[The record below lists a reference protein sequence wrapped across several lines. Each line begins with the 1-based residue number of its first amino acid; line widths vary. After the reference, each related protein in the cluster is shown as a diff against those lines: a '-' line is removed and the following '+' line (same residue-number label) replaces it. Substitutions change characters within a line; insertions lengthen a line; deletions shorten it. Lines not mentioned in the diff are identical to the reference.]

1 MTERDEDREYGNFTM
16 NYVEASGRW
25 RGVIKVPVRDS
36 EGKVL
41 SWVERRYEGFGP
53 AQADSGTEY
62 ISLYVKGPD
71 PMRSARERRISVD
84 LADNRPASYS
94 AKAVNRGTLFLPS
107 QERLQKA
114 EAEGKSLPAAQGYIL
129 IMIDDK
135 PTYVEVGSWPRSR
148 KPKGGKTADANGSGA
163 QDAADDQPATI
174 DFYSGPAEIH
184 DPAVALARKLAKQMT
199 GRGVASADGIDI
211 TPTGFVDSSPDFPNG
226 GSEDSFTTQ
235 EGDAEA
241 AAEQPSQA
249 GPRRRRRAGSEPA
262 A

>member
-25 RGVIKVPVRDS
+25 RGVIKLPVRDP

-53 AQADSGTEY
+53 ARADTGTEY

-71 PMRSARERRISVD
+71 PMSAARERRISVD
-84 LADNRPASYS
+84 LASNKPASYS

-107 QERLQKA
+107 EERLQKA

-148 KPKGGKTADANGSGA
+148 KPKSGKTTDTNGNGA
-163 QDAADDQPATI
+163 EEVGTIAQHRSISTAAPPRST
-174 DFYSGPAEIH
+174 
-184 DPAVALARKLAKQMT
+184 
-199 GRGVASADGIDI
+199 
-211 TPTGFVDSSPDFPNG
+211 TP
-226 GSEDSFTTQ
+226 
-235 EGDAEA
+235 
-241 AAEQPSQA
+241 PSL
-249 GPRRRRRAGSEPA
+249 
-262 A
+262 

>member
-25 RGVIKVPVRDS
+25 RGVIKVPVRDGT
-36 EGKVL
+36 GKVL

-53 AQADSGTEY
+53 ERADTGTEY
-62 ISLYVKGPD
+62 ISLYVRGTD
-71 PMRSARERRISVD
+71 PMASARERRISVD
-84 LADNRPASYS
+84 LTANKPASYS
-94 AKAVNRGTLFLPS
+94 AKAVNRGTLFLPT
-107 QERLQKA
+107 QDRLQKA

-148 KPKGGKTADANGSGA
+148 RPKNGKPAETNGNAAADV
-163 QDAADDQPATI
+163 ADDQVSSI

-184 DPAVALARKLAKQMT
+184 DPAVALARKMAKQMT

-211 TPTGFVDSSPDFPNG
+211 TPEGFVDSSPDLNG
-226 GSEDSFTTQ
+226 DHGTDGSGELS
-235 EGDAEA
+235 
-241 AAEQPSQA
+241 S
-249 GPRRRRRAGSEPA
+249 GPIGTRRRRVRNEPA

>member
-25 RGVIKVPVRDS
+25 RGVIKVPVRDP

-53 AQADSGTEY
+53 ARADTGTEY

-71 PMRSARERRISVD
+71 PMRAARERRISVD
-84 LADNRPASYS
+84 LAENKPANYT
-94 AKAVNRGTLFLPS
+94 AKAINRGTLFLPAE
-107 QERLQKA
+107 ERLQKA

-148 KPKGGKTADANGSGA
+148 KAKNGKTADTIGNGA

-184 DPAVALARKLAKQMT
+184 DPAVALARKLAKEMT

-211 TPTGFVDSSPDFPNG
+211 TPAGFVDPSPDLNG
-226 GSEDSFTTQ
+226 DHA
-235 EGDAEA
+235 AEA
-241 AAEQPSQA
+241 GPEELAPGPA
-249 GPRRRRRAGSEPA
+249 GTRRRRARTEPA